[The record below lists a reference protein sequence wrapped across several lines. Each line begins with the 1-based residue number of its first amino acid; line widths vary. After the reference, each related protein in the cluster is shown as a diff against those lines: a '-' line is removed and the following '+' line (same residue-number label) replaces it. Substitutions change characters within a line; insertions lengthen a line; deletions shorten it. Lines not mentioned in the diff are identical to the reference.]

1 MSVRPPTLREKRRY
15 LLAWVEPFDIAI
27 DGKDLYYAI
36 YDAASSLWGDVV
48 TAAMRPAV
56 MSVENGYVILRCR
69 RGMEREF
76 SIALS
81 TVSLYRENAIA
92 LRVGATSGTIESLR
106 DRIKSW
112 ENPAKSAPVPGIRD
126 CTYDTVSYEI
136 VHGDGQKVDVIEK
149 GFKNAHRLFLT
160 NDDLEE
166 KINAT
171 TISDGI

>member
-15 LLAWVEPFDIAI
+15 LLAWVEPCDLLV
-27 DGKDLYYAI
+27 DGKDLYYVI
-36 YDAASSLWGDVV
+36 YEAASSLWGDVV

-81 TVSLYRENAIA
+81 TVTLYRENPIA
-92 LRVGATSGTIESLR
+92 LRVCATSGTIDSLR
-106 DRIKSW
+106 DRIKKGIK
-112 ENPAKSAPVPGIRD
+112 PAADAPVPDAPD
-126 CTYDTVSYEI
+126 CTFATASYEI
-136 VHGDGQKVDVIEK
+136 VQRYGQKVDVIEK

-166 KINAT
+166 NINAT

>member
-15 LLAWVEPFDIAI
+15 LLAWVEPCDVVV
-27 DGKDLYYAI
+27 DGKDLYYVI

-56 MSVENGYVILRCR
+56 ISIENGYVILRCR

-81 TVSLYRENAIA
+81 TVTLYRETPVV
-92 LRVGATSGTIESLR
+92 LRVCATSGTIDSLR
-106 DRIKSW
+106 DRIKRGI
-112 ENPAKSAPVPGIRD
+112 KPVADAAGPD
-126 CTYDTVSYEI
+126 EQECTFGTRSYEI
-136 VHGDGQKVDVIEK
+136 VQWYGQKVDVIEK

-166 KINAT
+166 K
-171 TISDGI
+171 

>member
-15 LLAWVEPFDIAI
+15 LLAWVEPCDLVV
-27 DGKDLYYAI
+27 DGKDLYYVI

-56 MSVENGYVILRCR
+56 ISIENGYVILRCR

-81 TVSLYRENAIA
+81 TVTLYRETPIV
-92 LRVGATSGTIESLR
+92 LRVCATSGTIDSLR
-106 DRIKSW
+106 DRIKQGI
-112 ENPAKSAPVPGIRD
+112 KPVADTPVLNERE
-126 CTYDTVSYEI
+126 CTFGTGSYEI
-136 VHGDGQKVDVIEK
+136 VQWYGQKVDVIEK

-166 KINAT
+166 K
-171 TISDGI
+171 